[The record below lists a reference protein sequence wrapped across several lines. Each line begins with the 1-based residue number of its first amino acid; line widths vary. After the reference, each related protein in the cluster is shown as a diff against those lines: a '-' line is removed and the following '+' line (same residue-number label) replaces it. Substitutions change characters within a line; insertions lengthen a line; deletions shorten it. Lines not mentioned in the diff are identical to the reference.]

1 MKRLSARRRH
11 PLAAVVVLLLA
22 LGAVG
27 GLYSM
32 IAPTG
37 QAEAADDASSL
48 QIQEGKGLYI
58 TSCSSC
64 HGLNAEGTSDGPG
77 IAGVGTASV
86 DFQVGTG
93 RMPLQSRENQGPE
106 KKQFF
111 TEEETAAIAAYVA
124 SIGPGGASIPSP
136 EQYAT
141 DGDLQEG
148 GEIFRTNCASCHNFI
163 GKGGALTRGK
173 YAPGLTDTSPKHI
186 YEAML
191 TGAGKGAMPTFS
203 DGILT
208 PDQKKDVIT
217 YIKSI
222 ADQPD
227 PGGYSAGR
235 IGPVAEGL
243 LVWTVIIGALIGA
256 AVWLGAKPS

>member
-22 LGAVG
+22 LGAIG
-27 GLYSM
+27 GLYASF
-32 IAPTG
+32 APSGT
-37 QAEAADDASSL
+37 AEAADDASSL

-77 IAGVGTASV
+77 IAGVGPASV

-93 RMPLQSRENQGPE
+93 RMPLKSRENQGPR
-106 KKQFF
+106 KKPQFN
-111 TEEETAAIAAYVA
+111 EEETAAIVAYVT
-124 SIGPGGASIPSP
+124 SIAPGGAPVPSA

-173 YAPGLTDTSPKHI
+173 YAPNLTEVDPKHI

-191 TGAGKGAMPTFS
+191 TGPDSMPTFS

-217 YIKSI
+217 YIKTI
-222 ADQPD
+222 AAEPD
-227 PGGYSAGR
+227 PGGYGLGR
-235 IGPVAEGL
+235 IGPVTEGMFM
-243 LVWTVIIGALIGA
+243 WTVVIGALIGV

>member
-1 MKRLSARRRH
+1 VKRLSARRRH
-11 PLAAVVVLLLA
+11 PLAALVVLIFA

-27 GLYSM
+27 GLYSLF
-32 IAPTG
+32 APTG
-37 QAEAADDASSL
+37 QASAADDPSSL
-48 QIQEGKGLYI
+48 QIQEGKGLFV

-77 IAGVGTASV
+77 IAGLGPAAV

-93 RMPLQSRENQGPE
+93 RMPLKNKQAEAPRKPQS
-106 KKQFF
+106 F
-111 TEEETAAIAAYVA
+111 TEPETAAIAAYVA
-124 SIGPGGASIPSP
+124 SLQPGGAPIPSP
-136 EQYAT
+136 AQYAT

-173 YAPGLTDTSPKHI
+173 YAPNLTGTDPKRI

-191 TGAGKGAMPTFS
+191 TGPEAMPVFS
-203 DGILT
+203 DGALT

-217 YIKSI
+217 YVKNI
-222 ADQPD
+222 AAEPD
-227 PGGYSAGR
+227 PGGYAAGR
-235 IGPVAEGL
+235 IGPVTEGL
-243 LVWTVIIGALIGA
+243 LMWTVVIGALIGA
-256 AVWLGAKPS
+256 AVWLGAKPR

>member
-11 PLAAVVVLLLA
+11 PLAALVVLLLA

-27 GLYSM
+27 GLYSLF
-32 IAPTG
+32 APSGTA
-37 QAEAADDASSL
+37 QAADDPSSL
-48 QIQEGKGLYI
+48 QIQEGKGLFI

-64 HGLNAEGTSDGPG
+64 HGLNAEGTSDGPE
-77 IAGVGTASV
+77 IAGLGAAAV

-93 RMPLQSRENQGPE
+93 RMPLQSREAQAPR
-106 KKQFF
+106 KKQAF
-111 TEEETAAIAAYVA
+111 TEQETGAIAAYVG
-124 SIGPGGASIPSP
+124 SLSGGAPIPAP

-148 GEIFRTNCASCHNFI
+148 GQIFRTNCASCHNFI
-163 GKGGALTRGK
+163 GKGGALTRGS
-173 YAPGLTDTSPKHI
+173 YAPNLTNTDPKRI

-191 TGAGKGAMPTFS
+191 TGPENMPTFS
-203 DGILT
+203 DGVLT

-217 YIKSI
+217 YIKTI
-222 ADQPD
+222 ASQPD
-227 PGGYSAGR
+227 PGGYAAGR
-235 IGPVAEGL
+235 IGPVTEGL
-243 LVWTVIIGALIGA
+243 LCWTVVIGALIGA

>member
-11 PLAAVVVLLLA
+11 PLAALVVLLLA

-27 GLYSM
+27 GLYSAF
-32 IAPTG
+32 APSGT
-37 QAEAADDASSL
+37 AEAADDASSL
-48 QIQEGKGLYI
+48 QIQEGKGLFI

-64 HGLNAEGTSDGPG
+64 HGLNAEGTSDGPE
-77 IAGVGTASV
+77 IAGLGAAAV

-93 RMPLQSRENQGPE
+93 RMPLQSREAQAPA
-106 KKQFF
+106 KKQAF
-111 TEEETAAIAAYVA
+111 TEEETVAIAAYVA
-124 SIGPGGASIPSP
+124 SLAGGAPIPTA
-136 EQYAT
+136 EQYAA

-173 YAPGLTDTSPKHI
+173 YAPNLSGSDPKHI

-191 TGAGKGAMPTFS
+191 TGPESMPTFS
-203 DGILT
+203 DGVLT
-208 PDQKKDVIT
+208 PEQKKDVIT
-217 YIKSI
+217 YIKTI
-222 ADQPD
+222 AAEPD
-227 PGGYSAGR
+227 PGGYAAGR
-235 IGPVAEGL
+235 IGPVTEGL
-243 LVWTVIIGALIGA
+243 LVWTVVIGALIGA